1 LHVKILTMNKHI
13 INVKDAGA
21 IGDSIADDSASIQ
34 KALDSGCQTVVIP
47 YGTYRIVTT
56 LKVHSDTFISADNDA
71 RLFVCGE
78 SSHHRGDFLLTN
90 ADPVT
95 GNRNITIKGGIW
107 DGGFGGKY
115 NIKNKDLFDPDACSG
130 ACLNFVGVK
139 NLILTDMV
147 IADSVTYYMRF
158 SRIENFV
165 IKNIGFRSRQLSYN
179 QDGLHFGGEVRNGYI
194 ENIRALS
201 DGQTNDDMIALNADD
216 SIERLENRDLAR
228 GDIENIYI
236 RMSMQIT
243 VIRRF
248 GC

>member
-1 LHVKILTMNKHI
+1 MNKHL
-13 INVKDAGA
+13 INIKDTGA
-21 IGDSIADDSASIQ
+21 IGDGITDDSESIQ
-34 KALDSGCQTVVIP
+34 KALDAGCQTVVIP
-47 YGTYRIVTT
+47 GGNYRIATT
-56 LKVHSDTFISADNDA
+56 LKVHSDTFLSADNDA
-71 RLFVCGE
+71 HLFVCGE
-78 SSHHRGDFLLTN
+78 SPHHRGDFLLTN
-90 ADPVT
+90 ADPIT
-95 GNRNITIKGGIW
+95 GNLNITIKGGIW

-115 NIKNKDLFDPDACSG
+115 NVKNKDLFDPNANSG

-147 IADSVTYYMRF
+147 IANSVTYYMRF

-165 IKNIGFRSRQLSYN
+165 IKNIGFRSEQLSYN
-179 QDGLHFGGEVRNGYI
+179 QDGLHFGGEVRNGYV

-236 RMSMQIT
+236 KD
-243 VIRRF
+243 
-248 GC
+248 